1 MNYKDIYNDLVIKTN
16 GFTDDSGYYDIDT
29 KPEMQIALDIL
40 KDAYSNV
47 ERAGLD
53 YDTRDPNGKK
63 YRIEFSTPILEEQ
76 FLYEAYNMNE
86 SLLNESVQYPYAFF
100 NGNRCLNRVAITK
113 ESAYKYWKE
122 VLSKHTNVSPKD
134 IKLIELY
141 NISDKLL
148 NENNLCIGLIGNT
161 YIVGN
166 SRDEVEDYFGY
177 NNRGR
182 FCQILT
188 TKATLVDYNEKVI
201 TNMDEAMIEKHDQ
214 LNPKLWDK
222 NNELRPEVKEKLN
235 EIVNKFEDNLKD
247 NEVDLDIEDVCIIGS
262 NASYNYNDTSDID
275 LHIIADTSIYSDED
289 LALKTYLAYKSLFN
303 DKYDPTVRGI
313 DVEVYV
319 EPHEVHANSKG
330 IYSLNNGWLK
340 EPEAMD
346 IPEVDEAEIDKLS
359 EPYKERA
366 EEVETI
372 EDVDKLIDDI
382 YLQRQQSIQK
392 DGEFGKGNLI
402 FKLLRSLGILQDLK
416 DKKVELENKE
426 MSIEESGMEDKF
438 NENLEK
444 YFIEEALN
452 EDAIE
457 GYFELLPGQLYEL
470 APGHKMAIKDVVD
483 DGSVV
488 LGAEIFE
495 DDEYEFLEDYKH
507 IQAMLYEYDAKL
519 VDGPEAVVKTEE
531 SITEEAEEVQNGF
544 IFRFPDVRDTLQVYL
559 DWEGIYGYTDDIIEF
574 GMAPESDALENYL
587 AEEGIFGY
595 TYAINNILDGES
607 AFCRDMTREDF
618 EDICRSEYIDPSLA
632 DGDFE
637 EAYSVKKK
645 NIENGEDKV
654 IEIDRVDN
662 GDLAQTIADENDG
675 WVEKVDESINLPA
688 YAVEFLSG
696 YAGYGVNRVETK
708 YFRTKEEQEQFV
720 KELEENGAQGVKTYT
735 IDNFY
740 HTEVD
745 ESLTEGADDKV
756 YHLMIGYGDDE
767 WDEGEEEFSSKS
779 LENIINFLRN
789 NDEGYYVPDKDKLV
803 NALVNIG
810 DEYFDDADGMY
821 KIKVVDHYQGTNL
834 DEQLDE
840 DTVKKKNGKWVNKG
854 KDGEHGEF
862 KTKKEADAQRKAMF
876 AGGYHESVDEGYN
889 RLKRTFDSFE
899 GAKKFAGFLD
909 KDLEPMI
916 DQFDHENDDGSV
928 SNWYEVYYWDPES
941 FHEDELDE
949 AYKGK
954 DLIFDRHTGSR
965 EVDYGINKIR
975 FVTDNYED
983 AVRWNRQLNAA
994 IARDFD
1000 NLGWPSEDE
1009 KYFDPENYPSSIQQT
1024 GDHEYSFWRDRTIVD
1039 SLPDSEFV
1047 SLDDPIEDHY
1057 YDDDELFE
1065 ELSDYKII
1073 NSSTELDELDNEFP
1087 YSHIKDYIEDDGN
1100 YPKVIYQGN
1109 FDSSDGHG
1117 VNHWV
1122 ELPRDEWEENG
1133 IEIQQN
1139 LFDES
1144 LNESR
1149 KHIGRYK
1156 GLDIFKSDR
1165 GELTAED
1172 TYGMYYIVAYNLED
1186 LKDKIDDKLYS
1197 WNQKADIIMDE
1208 AADSSRI
1215 INIKYLSDNG
1225 VSAKEIQKEFP
1236 ELKFNFKGQT
1246 FEVEGNKEDIN
1257 KLRQRLKVKS
1267 LDEDKKFRI
1276 TLDNNRSYDTKGSN
1290 KDDVLEREYLD
1301 LQRNGF
1307 FGKITN
1313 IEELNEGAL
1322 EATPG
1327 FMSPEEIR
1335 DFDRANKEKAQA
1347 EKDKL
1352 RAQKAR
1358 DKKIA
1363 LKAERDLAKRR
1374 ALAKE
1379 VESKSYYVLADILN
1393 DVAGQTEDGHDA
1405 YDLSRNEV
1413 LQHLRSILG
1422 GDKGILKKYH
1432 ELFESIDE
1440 AKYLGSCDDDK
1451 QKKKEIKDKVIKDK
1465 PKNKYDIKVDE
1476 SVFDQDRIT
1485 AVFDRYD
1492 LASDFYNSLDKSLN
1506 PKIKRHLDEYNDI
1519 VTYKVSYDN
1528 DKKKKNEAT
1537 NVRQSYA
1544 LNADSPSE
1552 AEAIVKDLE
1561 SKGYYADQ
1569 IQGSSIFKIIGK
1581 KNASDEVNRA
1591 VKKELGLKEEVLT
1604 EGKKE
1609 FKDNWTYENPDWRA
1623 IWDKAVETC
1632 HSNGKQGPKPHDIFQ
1647 EESVK
1652 EWTKVLLKYLDD
1664 HNIGFEIVYDEYVP
1678 KSGIYQIKFNLDN
1691 GKQLD
1696 ASLQSDLYGEFGNL
1710 CKAAWSYD
1718 RDHII
1723 SMSSHDINDLFKY
1736 LDRNFQRDTEINPEL
1751 YKQGGHDSYDS
1762 GYINDEGPELDEGLS
1777 QDAKDALEH
1786 EFTKIALDK
1795 EDYDNLADEDIE
1807 IFVDSACNFDGH
1819 SAEDNIMSN
1828 YESAKRYIRKLAKEA
1843 SELFDESLNEAVNE
1857 NDPKAQAL
1865 ALYLDITTDGIDS
1878 NYDDGVYDVGNEE
1891 YFVGT
1896 EDESYERAKD
1906 EVKMS
1911 FDDMGLDAFTPDFQE
1926 FILDN
1931 CIDQDEVDNFVE
1943 EEIRYFT
1950 EDEPDQNMVEYL
1962 EGLVDRVQYIRD
1974 TLGDDTFKEWAKD
1987 KVDLDKLA
1995 DEAIDRDGKEH
2006 FIAYYDGNE
2015 IDLGNGLFAYRLN

>member
-86 SLLNESVQYPYAFF
+86 SRKHIGRYKGLDIFKSDRGELTAEDTYGMYYI
-100 NGNRCLNRVAITK
+100 VAYNL
-113 ESAYKYWKE
+113 ED
-122 VLSKHTNVSPKD
+122 LKD
-134 IKLIELY
+134 KID
-141 NISDKLL
+141 DKLYSW
-148 NENNLCIGLIGNT
+148 N
-161 YIVGN
+161 
-166 SRDEVEDYFGY
+166 
-177 NNRGR
+177 
-182 FCQILT
+182 Q
-188 TKATLVDYNEKVI
+188 KADI
-201 TNMDEAMIEKHDQ
+201 IMDEAMIEKHDQ
-214 LNPKLWDK
+214 LNPKLWGK

-330 IYSLNNGWLK
+330 IYSLNDGWLK

-366 EEVETI
+366 EEAETI

-402 FKLLRSLGILQDLK
+402 FKLLRSLGILQELK

-574 GMAPESDALENYL
+574 GMEPGSDALENYL

-632 DGDFE
+632 EGDFE

-740 HTEVD
+740 HTEAD
-745 ESLTEGADDKV
+745 ESLTEAIDDKIYLLTV
-756 YHLMIGYGDDE
+756 GYGDDE

-779 LENIINFLRN
+779 LDTIIDFLLN
-789 NDEGYYVPDKDKLV
+789 NEEGYYVPDKDKLV
-803 NALVNIG
+803 SALVNIG
-810 DEYFDDADGMY
+810 DEYFDDVDGMY

-834 DEQLDE
+834 DESLEE
-840 DTVKKKNGKWVNKG
+840 DIVKKKNGKWVNKG
-854 KDGEHGEF
+854 KHGEHGEF
-862 KTKKEADAQRKAMF
+862 KTKEAAREQQKAMF
-876 AGGYHESVDEGYN
+876 AEGYN

-899 GAKKFAGFLD
+899 EAKKFAGFLD

-1009 KYFDPENYPSSIQQT
+1009 KYFNPENYPSSIQQT
-1024 GDHEYSFWRDRTIVD
+1024 GDNEYSFWRDRTIVD

-1065 ELSDYKII
+1065 SLNEELSDYKII
-1073 NSSTELDELDNEFP
+1073 HSSAELDEFDNEFP

-1117 VNHWV
+1117 VDHWV

-1144 LNESR
+1144 LKE
-1149 KHIGRYK
+1149 
-1156 GLDIFKSDR
+1156 
-1165 GELTAED
+1165 EL
-1172 TYGMYYIVAYNLED
+1172 
-1186 LKDKIDDKLYS
+1186 
-1197 WNQKADIIMDE
+1197 DE
-1208 AADSSRI
+1208 AAEGSRI

-1257 KLRQRLKVKS
+1257 KLRKRLKVKS

-1335 DFDRANKEKAQA
+1335 DFDRANKEKAKA
-1347 EKDKL
+1347 EKDEL
-1352 RAQKAR
+1352 RAQRAR

-1405 YDLSRNEV
+1405 YDLSKNEV

-1506 PKIKRHLDEYNDI
+1506 PKIKRHLDEYNDV

-1795 EDYDNLADEDIE
+1795 EDYDNLDDEDIE

-1896 EDESYERAKD
+1896 EDEAYERAKD

-1974 TLGDDTFKEWAKD
+1974 TLGIDTFKEWAKD

-2006 FIAYYDGNE
+2006 FISYYDGNE
-2015 IDLGNGLFAYRLN
+2015 IDLGDGLFAYRLN